1 MNYADFGLGTW
12 HPIGGMFSVVKA
24 MEQLAKSLGVK
35 IHTNCNVSAIKVN
48 NSQTEGLIV
57 NDKFIHSDI
66 VLSGADYAHTETLIE
81 KKNRMYSDK
90 YWNSKKVRAFSVT
103 FLSRF

>member
-1 MNYADFGLGTW
+1 MAP
-12 HPIGGMFSVVKA
+12 HSGMFSVVKA

-35 IHTNCNVSAIKVN
+35 IHTNCNVSAIKV

-81 KKNRMYSDK
+81 KIQN
-90 YWNSKKVRAFSVT
+90 VF
-103 FLSRF
+103 